1 MLCVVALDAEVGGL
15 PPWSLLQLQLGA
27 PLPHPSTRT
36 LLMLFL
42 FFRQDVDELVA
53 RADEVV
59 EKGLLFTVVAGQEPS
74 R

>member
-1 MLCVVALDAEVGGL
+1 
-15 PPWSLLQLQLGA
+15 
-27 PLPHPSTRT
+27 
-36 LLMLFL
+36 MLFL